1 MDGTLLNRQS
11 LVSRDN
17 QQALRGFV
25 AEGGRFTLA
34 TGRSD
39 RAVKPYLKDLPV
51 NAPAILCNGALI
63 YDFKTGHHLAEFY
76 LAEEIREILTAVLE
90 RFPEVAVQVYQSDH
104 TYFLRHNA
112 ITKAYMEQLSP
123 GTIPEPYLMEQLP
136 WPWLKA
142 LLIGKPEQ
150 LAMAESFLKA
160 ESLPFN
166 MVYSEVRYLELLP
179 EGVSKGRALE
189 DLLRRPEY
197 TGLKTIALG
206 DNPNDLEM
214 IATADLG
221 IAVGN
226 AHPDV
231 KRVAK
236 WIACDHDS
244 NAVAEVIERLR
255 RVLEKDCS
263 EGDVLERMMA

>member
-1 MDGTLLNRQS
+1 MLVCDMDGTLLNRQS

-112 ITKAYMEQLSP
+112 ITEAYMEQLSP
-123 GTIPEPYLMEQLP
+123 GTLPEPYPMEKLP
-136 WPWLKA
+136 WPWLKV
-142 LLIGKPEQ
+142 LLIGKPEH
-150 LAMAESFLKA
+150 LAMAEVFIKA
-160 ESLPFN
+160 EPVPFHT
-166 MVYSEVRYLELLP
+166 VYSEVSYLELLP
-179 EGVSKGRALE
+179 EGVSKGRALQ
-189 DLLRRPEY
+189 DLLLEPEY
-197 TGLKTIALG
+197 AGLKTIAMG
-206 DNPNDLEM
+206 DNLNDISM
-214 IATADLG
+214 IEYAGCGVAM
-221 IAVGN
+221 GN
-226 AHPDV
+226 AMDDV
-231 KRVAK
+231 KEAADYITK
-236 WIACDHDS
+236 S
-244 NAVAEVIERLR
+244 NDDNGAAYAIEELIFNRQ
-255 RVLEKDCS
+255 
-263 EGDVLERMMA
+263 G